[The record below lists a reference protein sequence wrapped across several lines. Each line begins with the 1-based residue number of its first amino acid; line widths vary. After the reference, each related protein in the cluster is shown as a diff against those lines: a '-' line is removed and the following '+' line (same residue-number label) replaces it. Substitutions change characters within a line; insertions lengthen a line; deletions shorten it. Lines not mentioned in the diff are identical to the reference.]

1 MHHFFAYLSRLKFI
15 RRWGLMRSTQPEND
29 AEHSLQVA
37 MIAHGI
43 AVIARDRYG
52 KTVEPEH
59 VLALAV
65 YHDATEVITGD
76 LPTPVKYHSPE
87 LRTSYKQLEGLA
99 SRRLIAMLPQAMQPA
114 FEPYLTE
121 GEDYAHQL
129 VKAAD
134 RVSAYIKCVEEK
146 RSGNHEFDAAGEN
159 VLRSIRQI
167 DLPEVRDF
175 MEEFVPSYALTLD
188 ELNSL
193 APEQKHGPTG

>member
-1 MHHFFAYLSRLKFI
+1 MNHFFAYLSRLKFI

-43 AVIARDRYG
+43 AVMGRQRYG
-52 KTVEPEH
+52 REVNPEH

-65 YHDATEVITGD
+65 YHDATEVITGN

-87 LRTSYKQLEGLA
+87 LRTSYKQLEALA
-99 SRRLIAMLPQAMQPA
+99 AGKLTAMLPECMQGEFA
-114 FEPYLTE
+114 PYFAD
-121 GEDYAHQL
+121 GDDYAHL
-129 VKAAD
+129 VVKAAD
-134 RVSAYIKCVEEK
+134 RISAYTKCMEEK

-159 VLRSIRQI
+159 VLRAIQQI

-175 MEEFVPSYALTLD
+175 MQEFVPSFALNLD
-188 ELNSL
+188 ELN
-193 APEQKHGPTG
+193 G

>member
-1 MHHFFAYLSRLKFI
+1 MHHFFAYVSRLKFI

-37 MIAHGI
+37 MIAHGL

-52 KTVEPEH
+52 KDVDPEH

-87 LRTSYKQLEGLA
+87 LRTSYKQLEALA
-99 SRRLIAMLPQAMQPA
+99 SQRLAAMLPQTMRSA
-114 FEPYLTE
+114 FAPYLAD

-134 RVSAYIKCVEEK
+134 RISAYTKCMEEQ
-146 RSGNHEFDAAGEN
+146 RAGNHEFDAAGEN
-159 VLRSIRQI
+159 VLRAIEQI

-175 MEEFVPSYALTLD
+175 MAEFVPSFALTLD
-188 ELNSL
+188 ELNT
-193 APEQKHGPTG
+193 PEAQA